1 MDDLLDIV
9 IKRNASD
16 LHLVA
21 TYPPIIRVDGSL
33 EYINSTELTKEVIEL
48 QLKSLLNEEQKKI
61 LDEYK
66 ELDLVYAHKSG
77 NRFRINIFYE
87 RGNLSGAFRLIPTS
101 IKSVEGLGLPSILHE
116 FTRLKQGFI
125 LVTGPTGH
133 GKTTTVASILQEIND
148 KYPRNIITIEDP
160 IEYIFPKSK
169 ALVSQRE
176 LGRDTLSWD
185 NSLKSVL
192 REDPDIVFIGEM
204 RDFDTISSAITIAE
218 TGHLVFATL
227 HTNSAS
233 QTIDRIIDV
242 FPENQQN
249 QVRSQLASIIECIIS
264 QRLIES
270 NKGGRV
276 VASEVLLATPAV
288 RNIIREG
295 KTYQID
301 NVIQTSSDLGMI
313 SLERSLVSLV
323 KEGKIS
329 IEKAQQVASR
339 PDEILRLFR

>member
-1 MDDLLDIV
+1 
-9 IKRNASD
+9 
-16 LHLVA
+16 
-21 TYPPIIRVDGSL
+21 
-33 EYINSTELTKEVIEL
+33 
-48 QLKSLLNEEQKKI
+48 
-61 LDEYK
+61 
-66 ELDLVYAHKSG
+66 
-77 NRFRINIFYE
+77 
-87 RGNLSGAFRLIPTS
+87 
-101 IKSVEGLGLPSILHE
+101 
-116 FTRLKQGFI
+116 
-125 LVTGPTGH
+125 
-133 GKTTTVASILQEIND
+133 
-148 KYPRNIITIEDP
+148 
-160 IEYIFPKSK
+160 
-169 ALVSQRE
+169 
-176 LGRDTLSWD
+176 
-185 NSLKSVL
+185 
-192 REDPDIVFIGEM
+192 M

-233 QTIDRIIDV
+233 LTIDRIIDV